1 MDADPTNDWQ
11 PTLGITRACSHRL
24 SIVGFGHVANK
35 STVGSANHITIGSA
49 DCGTDL

>member
-1 MDADPTNDWQ
+1 
-11 PTLGITRACSHRL
+11 L